1 MKNFV
6 LFGKPGS
13 GKGTQAEHLSEKYKL
28 YHISTWDLFRK
39 NISQNT
45 NLGLLAQSYM
55 DKGELVPDEVTI
67 KMLENEIKENPQ
79 SKGFLFDGF
88 PRTIAQAESLDKFL
102 KSIDMQINATIA
114 LDVDEEELISRIIDR
129 GKTSNRPDDQ
139 DIEKIQNR
147 FNEYNMKTS
156 TLSKYY
162 KDQKKFFEVDGSGT
176 VDEITKRLFDLID
189 SFNLPWL

>member
-28 YHISTWDLFRK
+28 YHISTGDLFRK

-67 KMLENEIKENPQ
+67 KMLENEIKENPK

-129 GKTSNRPDDQ
+129 GKTSNRSDDQ

-189 SFNLPWL
+189 SFNLP

>member
-28 YHISTWDLFRK
+28 YHISTGDLFRK

-45 NLGLLAQSYM
+45 SLGLLAQSYM

-129 GKTSNRPDDQ
+129 GKTSNRSDDQ

-189 SFNLPWL
+189 SFNLP

>member
-28 YHISTWDLFRK
+28 YHISTGDLFRK
-39 NISQNT
+39 NISHNT

-67 KMLENEIKENPQ
+67 KMLENEIKENQQ

-129 GKTSNRPDDQ
+129 GKTSNRSDDQ

-189 SFNLPWL
+189 SFNLP

>member
-28 YHISTWDLFRK
+28 YHISTGDLFRK

-102 KSIDMQINATIA
+102 KSINMQINATIA

-129 GKTSNRPDDQ
+129 GKTSNRSDDQ

-156 TLSKYY
+156 TLSRYY
-162 KDQKKFFEVDGSGT
+162 KDQKKFFELDGSGT

-189 SFNLPWL
+189 SFNLP

>member
-28 YHISTWDLFRK
+28 YHISTGDLFRK

-67 KMLENEIKENPQ
+67 KMLENEIKENTQ

-102 KSIDMQINATIA
+102 KSIDMQINATLA

-129 GKTSNRPDDQ
+129 GKTSNRSDDQ

-189 SFNLPWL
+189 SFNLP

>member
-28 YHISTWDLFRK
+28 YHISTGDLFRK

-67 KMLENEIKENPQ
+67 KMLENEIKENTQ

-129 GKTSNRPDDQ
+129 GKTSNRSDDQ

-156 TLSKYY
+156 TLSRYY
-162 KDQKKFFEVDGSGT
+162 KDQKKFFEVDGSGS

-189 SFNLPWL
+189 SFNLP

>member
-28 YHISTWDLFRK
+28 YHISTGDLFRK

-129 GKTSNRPDDQ
+129 GKTSNRSDDQ

-147 FNEYNMKTS
+147 FNEYNIKTS

-176 VDEITKRLFDLID
+176 VDEITMRLFDLID
-189 SFNLPWL
+189 SFNLP

>member
-28 YHISTWDLFRK
+28 YHISTGDLFRK
-39 NISQNT
+39 NISQNS

-129 GKTSNRPDDQ
+129 GKTSNRSDDQ

-156 TLSKYY
+156 ILSRYY

-189 SFNLPWL
+189 SFNLP

>member
-28 YHISTWDLFRK
+28 YHISTGDLFRK

-129 GKTSNRPDDQ
+129 GKTSNRSDDQ

-162 KDQKKFFEVDGSGT
+162 KDQKKFFEVDGSGS
-176 VDEITKRLFDLID
+176 VDEITKRLFVLID
-189 SFNLPWL
+189 SFNLP

>member
-28 YHISTWDLFRK
+28 YHISTGDLFRK

-102 KSIDMQINATIA
+102 KSINMQINATIA

-129 GKTSNRPDDQ
+129 GKTSNRSDDQ

-162 KDQKKFFEVDGSGT
+162 KDQKKFFEVNGSGT
-176 VDEITKRLFDLID
+176 VDEITMRLFDLID
-189 SFNLPWL
+189 SFNLP

>member
-28 YHISTWDLFRK
+28 YHISTGDLFRK

-67 KMLENEIKENPQ
+67 KMLENEIKENPK

-129 GKTSNRPDDQ
+129 GKTSNRSDDQ

-176 VDEITKRLFDLID
+176 VDEITMRLFDLID
-189 SFNLPWL
+189 SFNLP

>member
-28 YHISTWDLFRK
+28 YHISTGDLFRK
-39 NISQNT
+39 NISQNS

-67 KMLENEIKENPQ
+67 KMLENEIKENSQ

-129 GKTSNRPDDQ
+129 GKTSNRSDDQ

-176 VDEITKRLFDLID
+176 VDEITMRLFDLID
-189 SFNLPWL
+189 SFNLP

>member
-28 YHISTWDLFRK
+28 YHISTGDLFRK
-39 NISQNT
+39 NISQNS

-67 KMLENEIKENPQ
+67 KMLENEIKENTQ

-102 KSIDMQINATIA
+102 KSINMQINATIA

-129 GKTSNRPDDQ
+129 GKTSNRSDDQ

-176 VDEITKRLFDLID
+176 VDEITNRLFDLID
-189 SFNLPWL
+189 SFNLP

>member
-28 YHISTWDLFRK
+28 YHISTGDLFRK

-45 NLGLLAQSYM
+45 SLGLLAQSYM

-102 KSIDMQINATIA
+102 KSIDMQINATIS

-129 GKTSNRPDDQ
+129 GKTSNRSDDQ

-147 FNEYNMKTS
+147 FNEYNIKTS
-156 TLSKYY
+156 TLSRYY
-162 KDQKKFFEVDGSGT
+162 KDQKKFFEVDGSGS
-176 VDEITKRLFDLID
+176 VDEITKRLFELID
-189 SFNLPWL
+189 SFNLP

>member
-13 GKGTQAEHLSEKYKL
+13 GKGTQAEHLSKKYEL
-28 YHISTWDLFRK
+28 YHISTGDLFRK

-45 NLGLLAQSYM
+45 KLGLLAKSYM
-55 DKGELVPDEVTI
+55 EKGDLVPDEVTI
-67 KMLENEIKENPQ
+67 KMLENEIKENSQ

-88 PRTIAQAESLDKFL
+88 PRTIAQAESLDQFL
-102 KSIDMQINATIA
+102 LSINMQINATIA
-114 LDVDEEELISRIIDR
+114 LEVDEEELISRIIDR
-129 GKTSNRPDDQ
+129 GKTSNRSDDQ

-156 TLSKYY
+156 TLSRYY
-162 KDQKKFFEVDGSGT
+162 KDQNKFFEVNGHGS
-176 VDEITKRLFDLID
+176 VDDITKRLFDLID
-189 SFNLPWL
+189 SFNLS

>member
-28 YHISTWDLFRK
+28 YHISTGDLFRK

-45 NLGLLAQSYM
+45 SLGLLAQSYM

-67 KMLENEIKENPQ
+67 KMLENEIKENSQ

-129 GKTSNRPDDQ
+129 GKTSNRSDDQ

-189 SFNLPWL
+189 SFNLP

>member
-13 GKGTQAEHLSEKYKL
+13 GKGTQAEHLSEKYEL
-28 YHISTWDLFRK
+28 YHISTGDLFRK

-45 NLGLLAQSYM
+45 NLGLLAKSYM
-55 DKGELVPDEVTI
+55 DKGDLVPDEVTI
-67 KMLENEIKENPQ
+67 KMLENEIKENSQ

-88 PRTIAQAESLDKFL
+88 PRTIAQAESLDQFL
-102 KSIDMQINATIA
+102 LSINMQINATIA
-114 LDVDEEELISRIIDR
+114 LEVDEKELISRIIDR
-129 GKTSNRPDDQ
+129 GKTSNRSDDQ

-147 FNEYNMKTS
+147 FNEYNIKTS
-156 TLSKYY
+156 ALSKYY
-162 KDQKKFFEVDGSGT
+162 IDQNKFFEVNGHGS

-189 SFNLPWL
+189 SFNLS

>member
-28 YHISTWDLFRK
+28 YHISTGDLFRK

-45 NLGLLAQSYM
+45 NLGLLAQSYL

-67 KMLENEIKENPQ
+67 KMLENEIKENKQ

-129 GKTSNRPDDQ
+129 GKTSNRSDDQ

-189 SFNLPWL
+189 SFNLP

>member
-28 YHISTWDLFRK
+28 YHISTGDLFRK

-129 GKTSNRPDDQ
+129 GKTSNRSDDQ

-189 SFNLPWL
+189 SFNIP

>member
-28 YHISTWDLFRK
+28 YHISTGDLFRK

-67 KMLENEIKENPQ
+67 KMLENEIKENTQ

-102 KSIDMQINATIA
+102 KSINMQINATIA

-129 GKTSNRPDDQ
+129 GKTSNRSDDQ

-176 VDEITKRLFDLID
+176 VDEITMRLFDLID
-189 SFNLPWL
+189 SFNLP

>member
-28 YHISTWDLFRK
+28 YHISTGDLFRK

-55 DKGELVPDEVTI
+55 DKGELVPDKVTI

-129 GKTSNRPDDQ
+129 GKTSNRSDDQ

-156 TLSKYY
+156 TLSRYY
-162 KDQKKFFEVDGSGT
+162 KDQKKFFELDGSGT
-176 VDEITKRLFDLID
+176 VEEITKRLFDLID
-189 SFNLPWL
+189 SFNLP